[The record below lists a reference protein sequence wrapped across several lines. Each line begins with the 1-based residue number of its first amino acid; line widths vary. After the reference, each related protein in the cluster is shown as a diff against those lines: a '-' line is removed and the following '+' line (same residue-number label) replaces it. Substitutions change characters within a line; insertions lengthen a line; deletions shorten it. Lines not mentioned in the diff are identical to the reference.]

1 MRPAE
6 DLEPLQRMDPLTKG
20 SLFHAIQ
27 TEFYRRL
34 KADGKLPVTPA
45 GLTDALQVLDR
56 SVEEVAAAEHEQLA
70 PAIERVW
77 KDEIGA
83 MRRDL
88 RLWVDQI
95 AHAEQGWVPIKFE
108 WAFGY
113 QDGGALAVGR
123 DPSSRRE
130 PVTIDGRFQL
140 HGSIDLIE
148 EHRQTRQ
155 LRVTDHKTGK
165 NRSSRGSFI
174 GGGAQLQPII
184 YSLAVEEATG
194 CTVEG
199 GRFSYCTTPGG
210 FTDHAVPINE
220 RTRRMGIEVLEIID
234 RAVELGMLP
243 PAPADRA
250 CGMCDFLT
258 VCGPDRERAAR
269 KKAPHQ
275 IADLLELRGR
285 P

>member
-1 MRPAE
+1 VIAAGPR
-6 DLEPLQRMDPLTKG
+6 DRILET
-20 SLFHAIQ
+20 
-27 TEFYRRL
+27 
-34 KADGKLPVTPA
+34 
-45 GLTDALQVLDR
+45 LDR
-56 SVEEVAAAEHEQLA
+56 TLARIAAEYYERLA
-70 PAIERVW
+70 PAIDRVW
-77 KDEIGA
+77 QDEIA
-83 MRRDL
+83 SMRTDL
-88 RLWVDQI
+88 RVWVDQL
-95 AHAEQGWVPIKFE
+95 ATNADWEPWLFE
-108 WAFGY
+108 FAFGLPG
-113 QDGGALAVGR
+113 QPGH
-123 DPSSRRE
+123 DPESLKD
-130 PVTIDGRFQL
+130 PVTIDKRFIL
-140 HGSIDLIE
+140 RGSIDLVERKPGTKI
-148 EHRQTRQ
+148 

-165 NRSSRGSFI
+165 NRSSKGSFI

-210 FTDHAVPINE
+210 FTDHSVPINE